1 MVENSNPISAAQ
13 NSGIGSG
20 NFLDPTGSLQRN
32 INALQAR
39 ARQIRPSLYFPQ
51 DYQNIF
57 HYMTFTAL
65 KFESITRTSTISTD
79 RPIVS
84 NRNAQ
89 ATRQLTSITLPMPD
103 QLNTRYNAAY
113 ADEPISAT
121 GEVFATGI
129 SNVNLQKANENF
141 RNGRYAEGAQALAQ
155 QAGGG
160 AIAGGTAAD
169 AFKNALGTAAQT
181 GVGNVFGFGRNPQ
194 KVLQFNGVDF
204 RTHQFSFKLTPKN
217 FKEAV
222 TIQQII
228 LAFKKHMLPKY
239 GLGKLEDLI
248 RRANPGGEQP
258 PSPAT
263 GNNDLLTQVAS
274 TSRAFFEYPDVF
286 QITFNNEK
294 SLFTIGESVL
304 MDFSI
309 DYHPQN
315 YPAYV
320 RSLSSPNLAHPASI
334 TIALTFKETDIVT
347 KEQVDEYFR

>member
-1 MVENSNPISAAQ
+1 
-13 NSGIGSG
+13 
-20 NFLDPTGSLQRN
+20 
-32 INALQAR
+32 
-39 ARQIRPSLYFPQ
+39 
-51 DYQNIF
+51 
-57 HYMTFTAL
+57 MTFTAL
-65 KFESITRTSTISTD
+65 KFESITRTSTISSD

-113 ADEPISAT
+113 AEPDISAI
-121 GEVFATGI
+121 GEVAATGV
-129 SNVNLQKANENF
+129 SNVNLQQANENF

-155 QAGGG
+155 QVGG
-160 AIAGGTAAD
+160 AAVVGGAAGDIAGRI
-169 AFKNALGTAAQT
+169 LGTAAQT
-181 GVGNVFGFGRNPQ
+181 GLGNVFGFGRNPQ
-194 KVLQFNGVDF
+194 KVVQFNGVDF

-222 TIQQII
+222 AIQQII
-228 LAFKKHMLPKY
+228 LAFKRHMLPKY
-239 GLGKLEDLI
+239 GLGRLEDLI
-248 RRANPGGEQP
+248 RGANPGGEQP
-258 PSPAT
+258 PTPAGGSDT
-263 GNNDLLTQVAS
+263 LSQIAS

-304 MDFSI
+304 TDFSI

-334 TIALTFKETDIVT
+334 TIALSFKETDIVT